1 MMPDV
6 GKVEDDSFK
15 VETAFS
21 GKAPRWNKE
30 KISALIRLTTEKS
43 TLIKRKFTP
52 SLTSNDTYISS
63 VINNTGTI
71 KQCRMLEV
79 TGVGI
84 LKVFF
89 NKECKEIFWD
99 LEFLSEVTGC
109 RKTQVSDCT
118 GSTV

>member
-1 MMPDV
+1 
-6 GKVEDDSFK
+6 
-15 VETAFS
+15 
-21 GKAPRWNKE
+21 
-30 KISALIRLTTEKS
+30 
-43 TLIKRKFTP
+43 
-52 SLTSNDTYISS
+52 
-63 VINNTGTI
+63 
-71 KQCRMLEV
+71 MLEV